1 MKKLLSIA
9 FALVLVL
16 SLVSCGKATPPNDAE
31 PSVIS
36 TEPTHTGSGENT
48 TALHHVEMTFDGYG
62 TVTLELNTAAAP
74 ITATHFLD
82 LVRSG
87 YYDGTSI
94 IRVQVGFVIQGGRG
108 AGAEKI
114 KGEFSS
120 NGVSNPIKHKRGTL
134 SMARS
139 TDPDSASDQ
148 FFICLN
154 DSSASQLDGNYAA
167 FGSVTDGFDVL
178 DKIVNACNNINCL
191 DLSNLRLA
199 QMGFLN
205 TESYIKI
212 LSAKIID

>member
-1 MKKLLSIA
+1 MKKVLSIA

-36 TEPTHTGSGENT
+36 TEPTHTGSGETT

-62 TVTLELNTAAAP
+62 TVTLELDTAAAP

-108 AGAEKI
+108 TGTETI

-120 NGVSNPIKHKRGTL
+120 NGVNNPIKHKRGTL

-178 DKIVNACNNINCL
+178 DEIVNACNNINCL

-212 LSAKIID
+212 LSAKIVD